1 MKFNL
6 NLLTLLPLIMHGI
19 QTAEGMKGATG
30 AEKKAAALEL
40 VRTGLAGVAA
50 AGKHPL
56 DEPSALAAVSH
67 GIDAVVASVNAVQK
81 AKAA

>member
-1 MKFNL
+1 MKFNV

-67 GIDAVVASVNAVQK
+67 GIDATVAAINAVQK